1 MEMLLIPIG
10 LVVGILAGM
19 LGIGGGF
26 LYVPALL
33 LLPLSADHAIA
44 TGTSHGAIL
53 IAAISG
59 SVAFFRQ
66 RRQDWTLAA
75 AFSFTAIPGAFVG
88 KWINSEFST
97 DRFQFA
103 FALLMI
109 ASAAWML
116 LGKEKKDL
124 KPGDAVVGGF
134 GCRDR
139 RLVDRMDRVWE
150 YRVNLLVAAFGAL
163 FIGAV
168 AGTFGVGGG
177 ILMVPFMILLLGV
190 PLEVAIPT
198 SLLTICTI
206 SAASTAAFGLAGEV
220 QTLWVAYLGVGGVVG
235 AQIGSRLAEKAN
247 PVALKRILVVIM
259 LAAAGELLRKSF
271 FVNP

>member
-1 MEMLLIPIG
+1 METLLIPIG
-10 LVVGILAGM
+10 LIVGILAGM

-33 LLPLSADHAIA
+33 LLPLSADHALA

-59 SVAFFRQ
+59 SVAFYRQ
-66 RRQDWTLAA
+66 RRQDWVLAA
-75 AFSFTAIPGAFVG
+75 AFSVTAIPGAFVG

-97 DRFQFA
+97 ERFQFA

-109 ASAAWML
+109 ASASWML
-116 LGKEKKDL
+116 FGKEKKDL
-124 KPGDAVVGGF
+124 KPGDTVMGGF
-134 GCRDR
+134 GCRSR
-139 RLVDRMDRVWE
+139 RVVDRMDRTWD
-150 YRVNLLVAAFGAL
+150 YRVNLVVAGAGAL

-206 SAASTAAFGLAGEV
+206 SATSTLAFGMAGQV
-220 QTLWVAYLGVGGVVG
+220 QALWVTYLGVGGIAG
-235 AQIGSRLAEKAN
+235 AQLGSRLAEKAN
-247 PVALKRILVVIM
+247 PLILKRILVAIM
-259 LAAAGELLRKSF
+259 LLAAGELLRKSF
-271 FVNP
+271 FLNP